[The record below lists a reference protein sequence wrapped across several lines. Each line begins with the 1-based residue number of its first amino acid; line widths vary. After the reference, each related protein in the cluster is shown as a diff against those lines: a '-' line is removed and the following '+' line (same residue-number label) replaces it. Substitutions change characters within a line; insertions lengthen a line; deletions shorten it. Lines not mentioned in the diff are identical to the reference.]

1 MFGGYLCG
9 PGRLGVS
16 RGMKTGGTIV
26 DDNEMDFTA
35 SHFDSVEAIELRDE
49 GVRIGFHVLYCQ
61 LLIFSRHYLIILT

>member
-16 RGMKTGGTIV
+16 RRMRTGGTIV
-26 DDNEMDFTA
+26 DDNEMDFTT
-35 SHFDSVEAIELRDE
+35 SHFDSVEAIKLRDE
-49 GVRIGFHVLYCQ
+49 GVRIRFHVLYCQ